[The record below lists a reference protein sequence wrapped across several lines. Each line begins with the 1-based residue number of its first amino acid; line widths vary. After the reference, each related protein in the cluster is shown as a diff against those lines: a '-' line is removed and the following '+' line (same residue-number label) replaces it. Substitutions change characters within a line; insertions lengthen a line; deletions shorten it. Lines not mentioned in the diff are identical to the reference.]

1 MLSWAVA
8 WMASLTY
15 VRGCGTRRGRVG
27 HRCADRRYDV
37 KGCRIACTRGT
48 GMRSARAPA
57 AICIDPPHGT
67 PPNIHAV

>member
-1 MLSWAVA
+1 
-8 WMASLTY
+8 MARLTITY
-15 VRGCGTRRGRVG
+15 VRGCGSGRVG

-37 KGCRIACTRGT
+37 KVCRNNMYSGDRHAK
-48 GMRSARAPA
+48 SARAPA